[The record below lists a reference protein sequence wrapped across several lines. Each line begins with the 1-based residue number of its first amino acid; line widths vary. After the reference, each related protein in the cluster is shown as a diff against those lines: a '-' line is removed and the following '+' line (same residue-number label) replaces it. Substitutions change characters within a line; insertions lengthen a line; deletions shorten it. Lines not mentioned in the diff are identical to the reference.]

1 MADSNLPQK
10 SFWLISVPKK
20 ESGPDVFDELNRK
33 VMSLDVAG
41 EHYKFEIPDLRVG
54 TLDSLMTLS
63 DDLSKIDTFVESVV
77 KKIGRQILDLL
88 GKEKRSE
95 ARFDINDASMD
106 SFVVRF
112 KWEDARYPRRKSL
125 NELTETIQSQV
136 AKLDEELKAKSAE
149 YNNVITA
156 IQQRKKKEAGN
167 LLARDVT
174 NLVPPEAMI
183 ETDYLTTLLVVVPKT
198 EVKSWYANYETLA
211 PYVVPRSSQELHSD
225 NEHALFK
232 VTLFKKA
239 AEEFKNNAREYKFTV
254 RKYEPSEAMN
264 PEEQKK
270 LEQDQQRL
278 KKTLSRWCNTNF
290 AEAFIAWIHL
300 KCIRCFVES
309 VLRYGLPARF
319 QAMLLVP
326 KNNKENKLRDVLAD
340 VYSNLGRS
348 FAAHDEDTNP
358 GDRFY
363 SYVSSD
369 ISLDLKYEKD

>member
-10 SFWLISVPKK
+10 SFWLISVPRK
-20 ESGPDVFDELNRK
+20 ETGPDAFDELNRK
-33 VMSLDVAG
+33 VSSLDVVS
-41 EHYKFEIPDLRVG
+41 ELHKFDIPDLRVG

-63 DDLSKIDTFVESVV
+63 DDLTKIDTYVDSVV

-136 AKLDEELKAKSAE
+136 AKLDDELKAKSAE
-149 YNNVITA
+149 YNNVINA
-156 IQQRKKKEAGN
+156 IQQRKKKESGN

-174 NLVPPEAMI
+174 NLVPPEAMV
-183 ETDYLTTLLVVVPKT
+183 ETEYLTTLLVVVPRT
-198 EVKSWYANYETLA
+198 EVKSWYGNYETLA

-225 NEHALFK
+225 SDHSLFK

-254 RKYEPSEAMN
+254 RKYEPSESMN

-270 LEQDQQRL
+270 LEQEQQRL
-278 KKTLSRWCNTNF
+278 KKYLTRWCNTNF

-319 QAMLLVP
+319 QAMLIVA
-326 KNNKENKLRDVLAD
+326 KNNKESKLRGILAD
-340 VYSNLGRS
+340 LYSNLGRN
-348 FAAHDEDTNP
+348 FANDEDSNSNDT
-358 GDRFY
+358 FY